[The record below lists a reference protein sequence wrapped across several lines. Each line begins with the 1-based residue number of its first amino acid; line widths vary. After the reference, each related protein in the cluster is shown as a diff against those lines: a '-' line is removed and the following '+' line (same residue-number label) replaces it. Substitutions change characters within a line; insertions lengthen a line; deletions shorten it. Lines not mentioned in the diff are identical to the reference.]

1 VLRLTVA
8 GLLLGAALLGGVG
21 VRAEN
26 VLRWA
31 SMSETLT
38 FDPHSAVHSATIA
51 EHRQVYE
58 SLVDHDASYRLEPAL
73 ATNWRLLDP
82 LTWEFE
88 LRQGVVFHDGAPF
101 TAEDVVFSLQRAR
114 ASPFR
119 GLVPSVASVKA
130 VDDHTVRIGTAAPN
144 PDLPKL
150 LYLPFI
156 MSKPWAE
163 RHGALAHAP
172 FDDAEVTFAERHA
185 NGTGPFRLES
195 FVPGVGTVMTRNRD
209 WWGLGR
215 NPHNID
221 RVEHA
226 WVVDRA
232 RGLAALVEGRIDLL
246 LTPPLDQLDRIEGT
260 PGLKVERTD
269 EFRIVYLGLDQGSAE
284 LRSSDVRGANPFKDL
299 RVRRAVYQAINVEA
313 IRAGVMHG
321 LSRPTGVLIPPR
333 DNGWSE
339 ELDRR
344 LPYDPPAAR
353 ALLVEAGYPDGFGV
367 RLDCPNDRYVND
379 AAVCGAVAAMLGR
392 VGIRV
397 TVDARPF
404 REVFPK
410 IAKRQTDFY
419 LFGWFSSTFDAQTN
433 FLNLIRSDAPFNAT
447 GYANPRV
454 DGLIDA
460 IGAEVST
467 YARDAMIEEVWRT
480 VRDDIVHVPLHQQPL
495 AWAMRD
501 MLDLPVDAGDVPR
514 FRLARLREATVR

>member
-1 VLRLTVA
+1 MWRLTAA

-21 VRAEN
+21 ARAEN

-31 SMSETLT
+31 SLSETLT

-73 ATNWRLLDP
+73 ATSWRLLDP
-82 LTWEFE
+82 LTWEFA
-88 LRQGVVFHDGAPF
+88 LRRGVAFHDGTPF
-101 TAEDVVFSLQRAR
+101 TAQDVVFSLARAR

-119 GLVPSVASVKA
+119 ALIPQVASVEA

-156 MSKPWAE
+156 MSKLWAE
-163 RHGALAHAP
+163 RHGAPAHAP
-172 FDDAEVTFAERHA
+172 FDDAKVTFAERHA

-195 FVPGVGTVMTRNRD
+195 FEPGVGAVMTRNRD

-221 RVEHA
+221 RIEHT
-226 WVVDRA
+226 WVTDRA
-232 RGLAALVEGRIDLL
+232 RGLAALLDGRIDFLQ
-246 LTPPLDQLDRIEGT
+246 TPPLGQLDRIEHV

-269 EFRIVYLGLDQGSAE
+269 EFRVVYLGFDQGSAE
-284 LRSSDVRGANPFKDL
+284 LRSSDIKGANPFKDR
-299 RVRRAVYQAINVEA
+299 RVRLAVYQAVDVEA
-313 IRAGVMHG
+313 IRAEVMHG
-321 LSRPTGVLIPPR
+321 LARPTGMLIPPR

-353 ALLVEAGYPDGFGV
+353 ALLAEAGYPDGFGV

-379 AAVCGAVAAMLGR
+379 AAICGAVAAMLGR
-392 VGIRV
+392 VGITV

-404 REVFPK
+404 REVFPR
-410 IAKRQTDFY
+410 ITKRQTDFY

-433 FLNLIRSDAPFNAT
+433 FLNLVRSDAPFNAT

-467 YARDAMIEEVWRT
+467 YARDGMIEEVWRI

-501 MLDLPVDAGDVPR
+501 ALELPIDAGDVPR
-514 FRLARLREATVR
+514 FRLARFENGLAR